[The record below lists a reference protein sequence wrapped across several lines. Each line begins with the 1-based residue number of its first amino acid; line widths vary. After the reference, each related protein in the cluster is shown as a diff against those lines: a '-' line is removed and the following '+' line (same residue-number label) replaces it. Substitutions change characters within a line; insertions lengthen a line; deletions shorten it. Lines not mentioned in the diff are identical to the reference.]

1 MTQTAYQVIVKN
13 KAGALVAMFT
23 HEALLA
29 LRTERV
35 VNGIATHALSIDAT
49 ADSRCDLFVVD
60 GQVEVWRKPAGV
72 AWALE
77 YEGFHRVGKF
87 GMDDDGRETFTSTG
101 VGYADLLAR
110 RIVAYA
116 AGSAEAA
123 KSDKA
128 ETVIK
133 SFVSQNAGSSAGA
146 GRPITGLSI
155 AADAAGGNT
164 VDIRCAYD
172 NLLDVCQRI
181 ASIGGG
187 DFDVVGTGAATWE
200 FRWYAGQRGTD
211 RRSTITFSTAYG
223 NMSQPTLTLTPAVA
237 NAVEVLGG
245 GEGAARTVVW
255 RPASLP
261 TGIDR
266 REMARDARDTTTTAT
281 LNSRG
286 DAALWEARALNE
298 LAFRVA
304 QMPSYQYGVHYFLGD
319 LVKAYYRGASYDL
332 KIQKATVTLGAPET
346 IDLEFSN
353 V

>member
-1 MTQTAYQVIVKN
+1 V
-13 KAGALVAMFT
+13 
-23 HEALLA
+23 
-29 LRTERV
+29 
-35 VNGIATHALSIDAT
+35 
-49 ADSRCDLFVVD
+49 
-60 GQVEVWRKPAGV
+60 
-72 AWALE
+72 WALE
-77 YEGFHRVGKF
+77 YEGFHRVGRWEK
-87 GMDDDGRETFTSTG
+87 DDSGRETFSSLG
-101 VGYADLLAR
+101 VGYLDLLAR

-116 AGSAEAA
+116 AGSAQAA
-123 KSDKA
+123 KSGKA

-133 SFVSQNAGSSAGA
+133 SFVSQNAGSSGGT

-155 AADAAGGNT
+155 EADAAGGNT

-187 DFDVVGTGAATWE
+187 DFDVIGTGAATWE

-211 RRSTITFSTAYG
+211 RRTTIVFSTAYG
-223 NMSQPTLTLTPAVA
+223 NMSQPALTIRPATA
-237 NAVEVLGG
+237 SACEVLGG

-266 REMARDARDTTTTAT
+266 REIARDARDTTTTAT

-298 LAFRVA
+298 LRFRVA

-319 LVKAYYRGASYDL
+319 LVKASYRGTTYDL
-332 KIQKATVTLGAPET
+332 KIQKATIRLGAPET